1 MPQSEITGHLRV
13 YRTGTRVDV
22 ISHYTNFGKQK
33 GGGKR
38 GDITGGFS
46 AQSRKRL
53 YELLNS
59 IDEDA
64 LRRCLF
70 VTLTYRRE
78 HVEPKE
84 CKKNLKAFIQSMR
97 RFDATTSGIWKLEF
111 QDRGSPHYHVIVFRR
126 YIPHGWVAATWNRIA
141 EDGDP
146 VHLKAGTEVRAVQ
159 KRDSCYAY
167 IGKYMAKLE
176 SGGESKNWGRYWGVF
191 NRANLPISEVEIV
204 KLRGGKPRSII
215 GERAPGI
222 CGNDGDRINKLTIFT
237 RSNYELKQI
246 MREIDE

>member
-176 SGGESKNWGRYWGVF
+176 SGGSLKIGVDTGEYLTELTF
-191 NRANLPISEVEIV
+191 LYQKLKSLNSEVENREALLEKGHLESVAMMAIESTS
-204 KLRGGKPRSII
+204 LLYSQGAIT
-215 GERAPGI
+215 
-222 CGNDGDRINKLTIFT
+222 NLNK
-237 RSNYELKQI
+237 
-246 MREIDE
+246 